1 MRDEGERIGT
11 VRVLRRWHRLPTED
25 VVAPSLA
32 VLQARLEAPL
42 GNLTSWKLS
51 LPMARAWDRRVLKAP
66 SYPNRSVIL

>member
-1 MRDEGERIGT
+1 MRDEVERIGT
-11 VRVLRRWHRLPTED
+11 VRVLRRWHRLPTEA

-51 LPMARAWDRRVLKAP
+51 LPMA
-66 SYPNRSVIL
+66 